1 MGWAI
6 FMGAWGLLVVSSVDN
21 FLKPYLI
28 SRGSSLPFVLV
39 FLGAVGGILT
49 FGFIGLF
56 LGPTLLA
63 IGYSLLNEWSASAVA
78 TGTPPLSSE
87 ADDARQIGEIG
98 ASSGQRVLV
107 QSREKPAKY

>member
-1 MGWAI
+1 
-6 FMGAWGLLVVSSVDN
+6 
-21 FLKPYLI
+21 
-28 SRGSSLPFVLV
+28 LPFVLV

-78 TGTPPLSSE
+78 TGTPPLSSC
-87 ADDARQIGEIG
+87 ALPTSWRPGESLL
-98 ASSGQRVLV
+98 SSRAT
-107 QSREKPAKY
+107 RF